1 MSIMTAR
8 PKPARSTVWQGHW
21 RKRLARVGRPSQQLH
36 KPERCPYRWCIGNGW
51 NKKEWGRNWR
61 GIISPKVARFSLFPS
76 LNYTGQLMQ
85 AGEPYGAGRNRKGS
99 SAAVERVFINFF
111 EGHSTR

>member
-1 MSIMTAR
+1 MEQERM
-8 PKPARSTVWQGHW
+8 
-21 RKRLARVGRPSQQLH
+21 RKKLTWNYLA
-36 KPERCPYRWCIGNGW
+36 
-51 NKKEWGRNWR
+51 
-61 GIISPKVARFSLFPS
+61 KVARFSLFPS